1 MGILERCSK
10 WKARLTPLEEICI
23 DMGVLFTAW
32 MLIGV
37 AFYYFCDEHWDATYA
52 WFFAVNVGLGVGYG
66 KYMLTNNSTKY
77 FTVVFVMVGTS
88 LIMGGLV
95 CFFDLLTQ
103 RTKAASFTRTTYVTF
118 CQGHVRI
125 SNEDVKLLLFGL
137 GYLVMLGVGVA
148 IGYIWENLDTFS
160 DALLF
165 SVTNYT
171 TSGLIRPRMSKGSLI
186 ATTVSL
192 IIGIPFNALFWGE
205 VASRYFARIYRKK
218 TCVDRGA
225 RKKTRSR
232 APAPPRRAPM
242 KLRPARAIFSL
253 CLSLD
258 RYLEEKEATEVGSG
272 DDASDASGSAGGAA
286 AVPAALDDLDALAA
300 GSEPGSPA
308 AGAAAIADDPYV
320 LFLHTELVKSGLVTK
335 THLGWLQSMYE
346 VQQVSGGES

>member
-10 WKARLTPLEEICI
+10 WKAKLTPLEEICI

-66 KYMLTNNSTKY
+66 KYMITENSTKY

-192 IIGIPFNALFWGE
+192 IIGIPFNALFWGDLATKYY
-205 VASRYFARIYRKK
+205 ASVQAKQASEEDDLKK
-218 TCVDRGA
+218 TV
-225 RKKTRSR
+225 
-232 APAPPRRAPM
+232 
-242 KLRPARAIFSL
+242 
-253 CLSLD
+253 
-258 RYLEEKEATEVGSG
+258 VGEGG
-272 DDASDASGSAGGAA
+272 DDDDDQLTEDELPEGETVAA
-286 AVPAALDDLDALAA
+286 ARPKGQA
-300 GSEPGSPA
+300 GPS
-308 AGAAAIADDPYV
+308 DYV
-320 LFLHTELVKSGLVTK
+320 AFLQRELVNSGLVTARHLESIK
-335 THLGWLQSMYE
+335 TKYKTKVRE
-346 VQQVSGGES
+346 QQADAA

>member
-118 CQGHVRI
+118 C
-125 SNEDVKLLLFGL
+125 
-137 GYLVMLGVGVA
+137 
-148 IGYIWENLDTFS
+148 
-160 DALLF
+160 
-165 SVTNYT
+165 
-171 TSGLIRPRMSKGSLI
+171 
-186 ATTVSL
+186 
-192 IIGIPFNALFWGE
+192 
-205 VASRYFARIYRKK
+205 
-218 TCVDRGA
+218 
-225 RKKTRSR
+225 
-232 APAPPRRAPM
+232 
-242 KLRPARAIFSL
+242 
-253 CLSLD
+253 
-258 RYLEEKEATEVGSG
+258 
-272 DDASDASGSAGGAA
+272 
-286 AVPAALDDLDALAA
+286 
-300 GSEPGSPA
+300 
-308 AGAAAIADDPYV
+308 
-320 LFLHTELVKSGLVTK
+320 
-335 THLGWLQSMYE
+335 
-346 VQQVSGGES
+346 